1 MYKSLGGLSMKLIRL
16 EREGI
21 VKLTDDALKI
31 EELKALGYIED
42 GEVVIDEPTT
52 RETEIDVEDNTEVS
66 LSTDTDEITLSNAEL
81 KELINKA
88 GVSVPSNATKSVLV
102 DIAKVHGLL

>member
-1 MYKSLGGLSMKLIRL
+1 MYESLGGLNMKLIRL

-42 GEVVIDEPTT
+42 GEVVIDEPTSE
-52 RETEIDVEDNTEVS
+52 ETGIEVKDNTDVS
-66 LSTDTDEITLSNAEL
+66 SSTETDETTLSNAEL
-81 KELINKA
+81 KELIAKA
-88 GVSVPSNATKSVLV
+88 GVSIPSNATKSVLV
-102 DIAKVHGLL
+102 DIAKIHGLL

>member
-1 MYKSLGGLSMKLIRL
+1 MKLIRL

-21 VKLTDDALKI
+21 VKLTDDTLKI
-31 EELKALGYIED
+31 EELKALGYTED
-42 GEVVIDEPTT
+42 GEVVIDEPTPG
-52 RETEIDVEDNTEVS
+52 ETEIDVEDNTEVS

>member
-1 MYKSLGGLSMKLIRL
+1 MKLIRL

-52 RETEIDVEDNTEVS
+52 GETETKVEVGHNPQTD
-66 LSTDTDEITLSNAEL
+66 LSDSSPFDKMTNAEL
-81 KELINKA
+81 TDFIA
-88 GVSVPSNATKSVLV
+88 SRGAMVPNGATKAVLI
-102 DIAKVHGLL
+102 DIAKTLEG

>member
-1 MYKSLGGLSMKLIRL
+1 MKLIRL

-21 VKLTDDALKI
+21 VKLTDDTLKI

-42 GEVVIDEPTT
+42 GEVVIDEHVTG
-52 RETEIDVEDNTEVS
+52 ETEIDVEDNTEVS
-66 LSTDTDEITLSNAEL
+66 SSTGTDEITLSNAEL

>member
-1 MYKSLGGLSMKLIRL
+1 MKLIRL

-42 GEVVIDEPTT
+42 GEVVIDEPTSE
-52 RETEIDVEDNTEVS
+52 ETELGVEVVDKPQVDQS
-66 LSTDTDEITLSNAEL
+66 DSSSFDEMTNAEL
-81 KELINKA
+81 TDFIISRGA
-88 GVSVPSNATKSVLV
+88 SVPNGATKTVLI
-102 DIAKVHGLL
+102 DIAKTLEG

>member
-1 MYKSLGGLSMKLIRL
+1 MKLIRL

>member
-1 MYKSLGGLSMKLIRL
+1 MKLIRL

-42 GEVVIDEPTT
+42 GEVVVDEPTSE
-52 RETEIDVEDNTEVS
+52 ETEPEVEVV
-66 LSTDTDEITLSNAEL
+66 DEPQVDQADSSPFEKMTNAEL
-81 KELINKA
+81 TDFIISRGA
-88 GVSVPSNATKSVLV
+88 SVPNGATKMVLI
-102 DIAKVHGLL
+102 DIAKTLEG

>member
-1 MYKSLGGLSMKLIRL
+1 MKLIRL

-21 VKLTDDALKI
+21 VKLTDDTLKI
-31 EELKALGYIED
+31 EELKALGYTED
-42 GEVVIDEPTT
+42 GEVVIDEPTPG
-52 RETEIDVEDNTEVS
+52 ETDVEDNTEVS